1 MAAATADQTL
11 YGFIYYLKRNPFK
24 SIEAGMTHA
33 DLDAML
39 AAYIK
44 VNATDATLSSSDPLS
59 YGATQDFP
67 LRDTQGAGRAD
78 GAGVSATTPTSLITD
93 QAYYPEQHYG
103 GDF

>member
-1 MAAATADQTL
+1 MAAASADQTL

-33 DLDAML
+33 DLDAMVK
-39 AAYIK
+39 AYVT
-44 VNATDATLSSSDPLS
+44 VNATDATLSAADPLS

-67 LRDTQGAGRAD
+67 KRDSTGAGWAD

-93 QAYYPEQHYG
+93 QAHYPEQHYG
-103 GDF
+103 

>member
-33 DLDAML
+33 DLDNMV
-39 AAYIK
+39 AAYVK
-44 VNATDATLSSSDPLS
+44 VNTTDATLSATDPLS

-67 LRDTQGAGRAD
+67 KRDTGAGLLD
-78 GAGVSATTPTSLITD
+78 GAGVSCTTPTSLITD
-93 QAYYPEQHYG
+93 QACYPEQHYG
-103 GDF
+103 GG

>member
-11 YGFIYYLKRNPFK
+11 YGFIYWLKRNPFK
-24 SIEAGMTHA
+24 SIEAGFTHA
-33 DLDAML
+33 DLDNMV
-39 AAYIK
+39 AAYVK

-67 LRDTQGAGRAD
+67 TRGKAGAGLAD

-93 QAYYPEQHYG
+93 QSQYPDSHTAE
-103 GDF
+103 